1 MSLSTTAQSYELG
14 SASTVGKTS
23 TRRSQST
30 NYRKIAIT
38 LSVVA
43 FVLLIISVVF
53 ITLYVLKVMSQKG
66 DDEQVTAK
74 PSTGEVIHPII
85 SGPSFNLKI
94 FSMKRIENVIL
105 VK

>member
-14 SASTVGKTS
+14 GASTVGKTS

-30 NYRKIAIT
+30 NYRKIAII

-66 DDEQVTAK
+66 DEQVTAK

>member
-30 NYRKIAIT
+30 NYRKIAII

-66 DDEQVTAK
+66 DEQVTAK

>member
-14 SASTVGKTS
+14 SASTVEKTS
-23 TRRSQST
+23 TRSRPQST
-30 NYRKIAIT
+30 NYRKIAII

-53 ITLYVLKVMSQKG
+53 ITLYVLKVMSQKS

-85 SGPSFNLKI
+85 SGLTLI
-94 FSMKRIENVIL
+94 
-105 VK
+105 